1 MKKRLLGTLLSMV
14 LAISALAGCGSA
26 NKQEDS
32 DTGSVYYMNFKP
44 EVAEVWEEIA
54 EVYAEE

>member
-26 NKQEDS
+26 DKQEDS
-32 DTGSVYYMNFKP
+32 DTGSVYYMNFM
-44 EVAEVWEEIA
+44 I
-54 EVYAEE
+54 Y